1 MKNLPAVIRRGG
13 VPALLAGWTALGW
26 WPLPQLLPRLFGQ
39 PLNLRTAI
47 VVSLVWVAGLWFA
60 LTVKGE
66 R

>member
-1 MKNLPAVIRRGG
+1 MKNLPAVVRRGG

-26 WPLPQLLPRLFGQ
+26 WPLPQLVPQLVRQ

-47 VVSLVWVAGLWFA
+47 VTSLVWIAGLWFA